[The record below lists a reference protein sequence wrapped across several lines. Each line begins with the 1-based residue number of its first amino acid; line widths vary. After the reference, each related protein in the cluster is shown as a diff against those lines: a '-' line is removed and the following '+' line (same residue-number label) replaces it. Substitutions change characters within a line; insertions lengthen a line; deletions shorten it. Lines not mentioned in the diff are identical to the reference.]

1 MNGASHKALASAC
14 MKGAESG
21 SMSFPEIIG
30 ALMQA
35 GFDGYAVDFRRG
47 MATYYPPDAPT
58 LDIALHPLGSAI
70 APRFDAEA
78 IRAAIRE
85 AQNNAPGYTYLSF
98 CDKAARG
105 GCAGYLVSLPGRRVV
120 YYGRDGETHIEH
132 FPR

>member
-1 MNGASHKALASAC
+1 MNGASHEALASAC

-47 MATYYPPDAPT
+47 QATYYPPDAPA
-58 LDIALHPLGSAI
+58 LDIALHPLSSAI
-70 APRFDAEA
+70 ALCFDAEA
-78 IRAAIRE
+78 IRTAIRE
-85 AQNNAPGYTYLSF
+85 AQNNIPGYTYLGF